1 MAKDSSFLIRPAVPA
16 DQTGVLHCLAVAFDP
31 YRDDYTTP
39 AFARTVLDPA
49 GYIERLQAMH
59 LLVAQSESRIA
70 GTIAGACHGRE
81 GRLRGM
87 AVLPE
92 WRGTGLSAQ
101 LLATM
106 EAWLKEQGCHRITLG
121 TTPPLQA
128 AIRFYER
135 AGYSHTG
142 KITDFHGMPLLDYAK
157 ELSITRL

>member
-16 DQTGVLHCLAVAFDP
+16 DQTGVLHCLSVAFDP
-31 YRDDYTTP
+31 YRDDYTP
-39 AFARTVLDPA
+39 QAFARTVLDPA

-59 LLVAQSESRIA
+59 LLVALSESTIA
-70 GTIAGACHGRE
+70 GTIAGACNGRE

-101 LLATM
+101 LLSTM

-157 ELSITRL
+157 EL

>member
-1 MAKDSSFLIRPAVPA
+1 MAQDSSFLLRSAVPA

-31 YRDDYTTP
+31 YRDDYTP
-39 AFARTVLDPA
+39 QAFARTVLDPA

-59 LLVAQSESRIA
+59 LLVALSESTIA
-70 GTIAGACHGRE
+70 GTIAGACNGRE

-101 LLATM
+101 LLSTM

-157 ELSITRL
+157 EL